1 MRVSMYQTGTFLN
14 EFECPLL
21 ELFAGER
28 FGDRGER
35 DNLLLL
41 LLLNRLLA
49 FGIASHGQLPTE
61 IKSGGSKQGL

>member
-49 FGIASHGQLPTE
+49 FGIASHG
-61 IKSGGSKQGL
+61 

>member
-1 MRVSMYQTGTFLN
+1 MRVSMYKIGTFLN

-28 FGDRGER
+28 FGDRSKR

-41 LLLNRLLA
+41 LLLTRLLC
-49 FGIASHGQLPTE
+49 FGIASHVELATE
-61 IKSGGSKQGL
+61 